1 MAIIQHLARRWH
13 RGNRPP
19 MMRRPS
25 DGGAKPWSG
34 TTKRGGIVVRRDRRG
49 KAIS

>member
-25 DGGAKPWSG
+25 DGAKPWNG
-34 TTKRGGIVVRRDRRG
+34 TTKRGGVVVRRDRKG